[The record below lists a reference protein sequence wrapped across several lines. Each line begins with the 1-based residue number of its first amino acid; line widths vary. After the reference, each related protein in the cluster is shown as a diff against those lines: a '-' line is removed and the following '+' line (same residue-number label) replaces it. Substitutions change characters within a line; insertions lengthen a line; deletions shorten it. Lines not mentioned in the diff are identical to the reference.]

1 MRVSRKRHPDAYPQP
16 WSDAYRLPVGDTKH
30 QGGTW
35 GAYIE
40 ALPKRLGKT
49 MKTIA
54 AESGISRAQYY
65 RWIGGAGVNVDSV
78 MKVAQYT
85 GDALETVMRAAGG
98 RLIRDGIE
106 DDPQLRD
113 IYESD
118 LPDSVKQEL
127 VEYVLLQRQQAEDA
141 ISRQLGVMIRAHKA
155 A

>member
-1 MRVSRKRHPDAYPQP
+1 M
-16 WSDAYRLPVGDTKH
+16 GDTKH

-40 ALPKRLGKT
+40 ALPKRLGKP

-78 MKVAQYT
+78 MKVATYT
-85 GDALETVMRAAGG
+85 GDQLETVMRAAGG
-98 RLIRDGIE
+98 RLIREDAE

-113 IYESD
+113 IYDSD
-118 LPDSVKQEL
+118 LPDGVKQEL
-127 VEYVLLQRQQAEDA
+127 VAYVLEQRQQSTDA
-141 ISRQLGVMIRAHKA
+141 IAKQVGVMIRAHKQA
-155 A
+155 G